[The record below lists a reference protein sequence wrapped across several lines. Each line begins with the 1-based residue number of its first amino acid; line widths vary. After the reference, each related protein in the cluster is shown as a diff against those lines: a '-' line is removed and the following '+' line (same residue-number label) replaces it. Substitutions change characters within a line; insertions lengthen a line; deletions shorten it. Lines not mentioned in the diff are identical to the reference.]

1 MAYPHSTAHCC
12 GNAMTPIDF
21 DAVIF
26 QEGTVCVAHCPE
38 LDVSSCGHD
47 VDEARHNLR
56 TAVRLF
62 LEEAE
67 KLGTLEDILR
77 EAGYQQQPNR
87 SWRAPRLLS
96 TEVMSLGV

>member
-1 MAYPHSTAHCC
+1 MV
-12 GNAMTPIDF
+12 PIDF
-21 DAVIF
+21 DAIFF
-26 QEGTVCVAHCPE
+26 QEGKACVAHCPE

-47 VDEARHNLR
+47 VDEARYNLR

-67 KLGTLEDILR
+67 KMGTLEDILR
-77 EAGYQQQPNR
+77 EAGYQQQPNQ
-87 SWRAPRLLS
+87 SWRPPRLLS